1 MRIYLILFLFLFCT
15 LCTGKLY
22 AQNGK
27 YNSKL
32 NELLSI
38 QDNGKKADSLEKF
51 LKATL
56 VDDPQTGKRGAKE
69 LLILAA
75 QLNKP
80 RQKLTAYNML
90 GLSLYYLG
98 ESNVGVFYLDTLL
111 KNAKQQNDTL
121 MQTKAFVNLGLLHER
136 LGNYDQAYSN
146 DLLALKAAE
155 RNNNKS
161 AIASSSGNLGNVCVR
176 LKKYKEAIIY
186 LEQSAKMY
194 NALGNKKGEANQYNS
209 LGVVYNNQNL
219 IDKEI
224 LYYYKAEKI
233 YREIGS
239 ENDLATVLTN
249 ISANETEKKNYKKAL
264 DLGLEAAKLKS
275 KFGDKHG
282 EAVVVG
288 NIAGIYAHL
297 NDFENAFKSVELAE
311 AFFKKEEDV
320 FALAEI
326 KKKRALINELAG
338 NHEQATKELR
348 EFNLLKDSAIGIQT
362 QLAVTELQQ
371 KYEVEKKDL
380 QLKLQTSEINEQK
393 QKSLYTKIIFSVAL
407 VAILLI
413 ALVVYIRIK
422 QKQKIQSEIEKI
434 KQENL
439 LQQKEVETKEKER
452 NRMAAELHDNV
463 GSSVSFISV
472 KIDWLLHHQNLNE
485 ESKKELSLLKNSA
498 QEVMSGLRETLW
510 TLNAKSISNFDF
522 CDKLKVYIK
531 KHLLCEC
538 VITDTINEEYIIPNE
553 DVLALYRCCQEIIN
567 NINKHSKATKV
578 CITFISDKKTKLGII
593 TEDNGVGFT
602 ESEKEESYGLRN
614 IKARMSKINAEVS
627 ILSKIN
633 EGTRIELKY

>member
-1 MRIYLILFLFLFCT
+1 MKKLFLVFTLFCAF
-15 LCTGKLY
+15 CSNSI

-27 YNSKL
+27 YNS
-32 NELLSI
+32 ELDGILSVS
-38 QDNGKKADSLEKF
+38 DPNKKIDSLEKF
-51 LKATL
+51 LKAIL
-56 VDDPQTGKRGAKE
+56 LNDPLTGEKGSKE
-69 LLILAA
+69 LISLSK
-75 QLNKP
+75 QLNKTK
-80 RQKLTAYNML
+80 QQLSAYNFIA
-90 GLSLYYLG
+90 LSMYYNG
-98 ESNVGVFYLDTLL
+98 KSETGVLYLDTLIKMSGAL
-111 KNAKQQNDTL
+111 KDTVMLMKARTNAGML
-121 MQTKAFVNLGLLHER
+121 YER
-136 LGNYDQAYSN
+136 LGQYDKAYSN
-146 DLLALKAAE
+146 GIIALQLSEATKT
-155 RNNNKS
+155 KS
-161 AIASSSGNLGNVCVR
+161 SIASSCGNLGNACIR
-176 LKKYKEAIIY
+176 LKKYNDAINFLEKAAAVYKEI
-186 LEQSAKMY
+186 
-194 NALGNKKGEANQYNS
+194 GNKKGEANQYNS
-209 LGVVYNNQNL
+209 LGITYGNL
-219 IDKEI
+219 HNANKE
-224 LYYYKAEKI
+224 LFYYYKAEKI
-233 YREIGS
+233 YRDIK
-239 ENDLATVLTN
+239 NDKDLATVLTN
-249 ISANETEKKNYKKAL
+249 LAAIETKNNNYKKAIEI
-264 DLGLEAAKLKS
+264 DLEVIELKNKFSDLHGAAV
-275 KFGDKHG
+275 
-282 EAVVVG
+282 AQG
-288 NIAGIYAHL
+288 NIASAYAHL
-297 NDFENAFKSVELAE
+297 NDFENAFKSVDKAE
-311 AFFKKEEDV
+311 SVFKKEKDV
-320 FALAEI
+320 FALAET

-348 EFNLLKDSAIGIQT
+348 EFNILKDSAIGIQT

-393 QKSLYTKIIFSVAL
+393 QKSFYSKIIFSVAL
-407 VAILLI
+407 IAMLLI
-413 ALVVYIRIK
+413 GLIIYIRIK

-485 ESKKELSLLKNSA
+485 ESKKELSLLKTSA

-538 VITDTINEEYIIPNE
+538 VITDTITEEYIIPNE

-578 CITFISDKKTKLGII
+578 TIIFISDTKTKLGII

-633 EGTRIELKY
+633 EGTKIELKY